1 MLVVLT
7 MKVPF
12 TVSVMIAFPGSVMIA
27 FPLSQYF
34 MFLTLDINECLNN
47 PCHEYA
53 NCTDSHGSFDC
64 DCYDGFSGDGFS
76 NCTSKAM
83 VSLIMLLNNQLTLT
97 LVPMV
102 CTYF

>member
-1 MLVVLT
+1 
-7 MKVPF
+7 
-12 TVSVMIAFPGSVMIA
+12 MIAFPGSVMIA

-53 NCTDSHGSFDC
+53 NCTDSQGSFDC

-97 LVPMV
+97 LFPMV